1 MNKAYERVL
10 ISSENAL
17 RFMMAEICRKE
28 WQGTID
34 EAQRNSMLSQ
44 SKPKQLKTDEDRDTC
59 GGYKGLDCTALTKP
73 EDYVRK
79 DMYYPHHGV
88 IILYEDP
95 RKVYTQGL
103 NI

>member
-34 EAQRNSMLSQ
+34 ETQRNSTLSQ
-44 SKPKQLKTDEDRDTC
+44 SKPKQLKTDEE
-59 GGYKGLDCTALTKP
+59 GLDCTALTKP